1 MNTFPINIKELF
13 PYELECE
20 TGLVTSLV
28 AKRDTVLAAGIE
40 ECIEK
45 GLPLDSLTSDKKDY
59 TVCPHMPV
67 DVKCE

>member
-1 MNTFPINIKELF
+1 
-13 PYELECE
+13 
-20 TGLVTSLV
+20 V

-59 TVCPHMPV
+59 TVRPHMPV

>member
-1 MNTFPINIKELF
+1 
-13 PYELECE
+13 
-20 TGLVTSLV
+20 V

-45 GLPLDSLTSDKKDY
+45 RLPLDSLTSDKKDY
-59 TVCPHMPV
+59 TVRPHMPV